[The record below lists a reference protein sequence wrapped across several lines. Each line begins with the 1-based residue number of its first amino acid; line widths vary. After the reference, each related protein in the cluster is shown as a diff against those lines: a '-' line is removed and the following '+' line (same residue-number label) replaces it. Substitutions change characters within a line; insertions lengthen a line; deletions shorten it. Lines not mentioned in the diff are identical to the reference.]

1 MEGSPKIL
9 ADLGAARVA
18 MRSLASCLLLLVA
31 LVWLAILSAATA
43 KATTATQIVQ
53 SAAVQVRHVFVVV
66 LENEPYE
73 VTFGKQSLAP
83 YLAHT
88 LPKEGILLP
97 NYYGIG
103 HHSLDNYIAMI
114 SGQAPN
120 PATQDDCKTYSEF
133 RRNSSERGADGQ
145 MLGSGCIYPVDV
157 KSLPDQLDAAGLSWK
172 GYMEDMGADSSR
184 ESATCGHVAIGTEDF
199 THHASAKDQY
209 AAKHNPFVYFH
220 SIIDDPARC
229 AKHVVNFDGLA
240 RDLEHIDTTPNFV
253 FITPNLC
260 HDGHDAPCADGEPGG
275 LISVDAFLRIWVPRI
290 LASPAYRKDGLLV
303 ITFDEGTDGEA
314 CCHERGLPGGPMA
327 GVFGTGGGRTGAVLL
342 SPFIASGTISMKP
355 YNHYSLLR
363 TIEDEFHLRHLGY
376 AGAPHLRG
384 FGTDVFRASSSTR
397 W

>member
-18 MRSLASCLLLLVA
+18 LRSLASCLLLLVA

-43 KATTATQIVQ
+43 KATTATEIVQ

-133 RRNSSERGADGQ
+133 RRNSSEPGADGQ
-145 MLGSGCIYPVDV
+145 MLKNRGQCALSARCVDFLG
-157 KSLPDQLDAAGLSWK
+157 LPILAG
-172 GYMEDMGADSSR
+172 
-184 ESATCGHVAIGTEDF
+184 
-199 THHASAKDQY
+199 
-209 AAKHNPFVYFH
+209 
-220 SIIDDPARC
+220 PARRDSC
-229 AKHVVNFDGLA
+229 ASIAA
-240 RDLEHIDTTPNFV
+240 RKR
-253 FITPNLC
+253 
-260 HDGHDAPCADGEPGG
+260 
-275 LISVDAFLRIWVPRI
+275 SVPYACWRCRCSRIP
-290 LASPAYRKDGLLV
+290 SNS
-303 ITFDEGTDGEA
+303 
-314 CCHERGLPGGPMA
+314 A
-327 GVFGTGGGRTGAVLL
+327 GVMVCATSA
-342 SPFIASGTISMKP
+342 
-355 YNHYSLLR
+355 
-363 TIEDEFHLRHLGY
+363 
-376 AGAPHLRG
+376 
-384 FGTDVFRASSSTR
+384 
-397 W
+397 